1 MEKNEI
7 YQRFGK
13 HVKEFLLDKYGT
25 IKRAGTFLKF
35 NPALISHYIQGEKP
49 PSRRFESEMKKAG
62 FDMQY
67 FDAIKTHY
75 DLEHYDADGLNWE
88 QMKFLVSELKE
99 IIIQKNSVIKEKSS
113 VIKTLS
119 QQIDLLN
126 GKITH

>member
-1 MEKNEI
+1 MEKQEV

-25 IKRAGTFLKF
+25 LKNSGTHLQF
-35 NPALISHYIQGEKP
+35 NPALISHYIQGEKY
-49 PSRRFESEMKKAG
+49 PSRRFEDAMKRTG

-75 DLEHYDADGLNWE
+75 DLQHLDADGLNWE
-88 QMKFLVSELKE
+88 QMKFLVAELKE
-99 IIIQKNSVIKEKSS
+99 IIIQKNTVITDKSYVIK
-113 VIKTLS
+113 ILN

-126 GKITH
+126 GKSR